1 MILVTLG
8 TQDKEFPRLL
18 KMVDECIELKLI
30 NEPVIAQ
37 IGNTKYSSKNMQL
50 YTFLSPDELTKYIKD
65 SSYIIMHGG
74 VGSIFNALNYHKKI
88 IAVARLKKYHEH
100 VNDHQLE
107 IIKEF
112 TKEGLLLNGTN
123 DLKSAIK
130 NLSTFTPKEYTS
142 NNNNFIKLITDYIDN
157 ND

>member
-18 KMVDECIELKLI
+18 KSVDECIQLKLI
-30 NEPVIAQ
+30 NKPVIVQA
-37 IGNTKYSSKNMQL
+37 GNTKYQSKNMEIHD
-50 YTFLSPDELTKYIKD
+50 FLSPKELTKYIKESD
-65 SSYIIMHGG
+65 YIIMHGG

-88 IAVARLKKYHEH
+88 IAVARLKKYQEH
-100 VNDHQLE
+100 VNNHQLE

-112 TKEGLLLNGTN
+112 SQESFLIDGTY

-130 NLSTFTPKEYTS
+130 KLDGFTPKTYKS
-142 NNNNFIKLITDYIDN
+142 NNANFVKLITEYIDN
-157 ND
+157 FK

>member
-8 TQDKEFPRLL
+8 TQDKKFIRIL
-18 KMVDECIELKLI
+18 KMVEECIDLKLI

-37 IGNTKYSSKNMQL
+37 VGYTEYESSKMKIVP
-50 YTFLSPDELTKYIKD
+50 FLKPEELTKYIKE

-88 IAVARLKKYHEH
+88 IAVARLKKYGEH

-107 IIKEF
+107 IINEF
-112 TKEGLLLNGTN
+112 SKEGFLIDGTN
-123 DLKSAIK
+123 DLKGAINK
-130 NLSTFTPKEYTS
+130 IKDFEPNEYKS

-157 ND
+157 NN